1 MLYVMFELCVMCV
14 GVMIY
19 SCIGCVV
26 FGVCDVKI
34 GVVGFLMDVLYY
46 LGMNYW
52 VEIMEGILVDEC
64 VVLFSDFFCMCCQE
78 IKV

>member
-46 LGMNYW
+46 LGMNY
-52 VEIMEGILVDEC
+52 
-64 VVLFSDFFCMCCQE
+64 
-78 IKV
+78 